1 MNTKIILASG
11 SPRRRE
17 LIKYIS
23 ENIEIIPSDVD
34 ETVYAKLLPRDIPA
48 HLALRKASDIAE
60 KYKDALVIGCDTS
73 VLLDGE
79 VLGKP
84 KDKEDAKRMLK
95 FLSGKTQMVVT
106 GCALVYGD
114 KYEIFSEESYVTF
127 YELSDK
133 EIDDY
138 LNLDEYKD
146 KAGAYAIQGYGML
159 FVKEISGD
167 YQNIVGLPV
176 ARLKREIDKF
186 LEK

>member
-1 MNTKIILASG
+1 MNIRMILASG

-23 ENIEIIPSDVD
+23 ENIEIIPSNVD

-48 HLALRKASDIAE
+48 HLALRKATDIAE
-60 KYKDALVIGCDTS
+60 KHKDSLVIGCDTS

-95 FLSGKTQMVVT
+95 FLSGKTQTVIT
-106 GCALVYGD
+106 GCALVYNG
-114 KYEIFSEESYVTF
+114 KFEVFSEESFVTF

-133 EIDDY
+133 EIDEY
-138 LNLDEYKD
+138 LTLDEYED
-146 KAGAYAIQGYGML
+146 KAGAYAIQGYGMM
-159 FVKEISGD
+159 FVKEIKGD

-186 LEK
+186 LSK

>member
-1 MNTKIILASG
+1 MNLRMILASG
-11 SPRRRE
+11 SPRRKE

-23 ENIEIIPSDVD
+23 ENVEIIPSNVD
-34 ETVYAKLLPRDIPA
+34 ETVRVKLLPQDIPA
-48 HLALRKASDIAE
+48 HLALRKATDIAE

-84 KDKEDAKRMLK
+84 KDKEDAKSMLK
-95 FLSGKTQMVVT
+95 FLSGKTQSVIT

-114 KYEIFSEESYVTF
+114 RFEVFSEESFVTF

-133 EIDDY
+133 EIDEY
-138 LNLDEYKD
+138 LSRDEYVD
-146 KAGAYAIQGYGML
+146 KAGAYAIQGYGMM
-159 FVKEISGD
+159 FVKEIKGD
-167 YQNIVGLPV
+167 YPNIVGLPV

-186 LEK
+186 LDK